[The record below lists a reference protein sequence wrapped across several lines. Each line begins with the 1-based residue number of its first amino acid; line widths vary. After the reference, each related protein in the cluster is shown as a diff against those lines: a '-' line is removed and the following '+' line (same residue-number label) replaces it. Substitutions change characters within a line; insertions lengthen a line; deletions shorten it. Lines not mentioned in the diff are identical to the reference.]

1 MSNVLEIIPLGG
13 IGEFGMNCTLLRYG
27 DANVVIVCHG
37 TIIRYTL
44 GALAGRQ
51 LPAIENGSTATF
63 DRMGEGWRVHTVN
76 DAVLSPLS

>member
-1 MSNVLEIIPLGG
+1 MSGSRVRRSGSCG
-13 IGEFGMNCTLLRYG
+13 ARS
-27 DANVVIVCHG
+27 CHG

-44 GALAGRQ
+44 GALAGQQ

-76 DAVLSPLS
+76 DVVLSPTS